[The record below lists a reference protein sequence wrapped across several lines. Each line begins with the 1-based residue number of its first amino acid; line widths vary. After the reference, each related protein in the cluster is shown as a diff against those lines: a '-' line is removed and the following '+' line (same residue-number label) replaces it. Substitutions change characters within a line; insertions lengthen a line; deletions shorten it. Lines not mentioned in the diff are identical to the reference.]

1 MTSNI
6 RQHLQKTFDDRHAQE
21 FVHHDPEIV
30 RLNVCSVDLSW
41 SSKYLGGEE
50 IENEDVLFILESLN
64 WTVTRLHNGRVND
77 NTLKK
82 VRKLGGGWHISPF
95 YGLFNRSEINYF
107 RFKPDNPT
115 AHWSNGKVSTDKYLG
130 AVGELPRA
138 YCPNVPEALW
148 ATIAA
153 RYGVEKSGNDF
164 WVWILDHPEIPV
176 IITEGEKKAFAGL
189 MAAYVVISLPG
200 IDSGY
205 KSLSDNDDGSGSQL
219 SLIPDLQ
226 ALATGG
232 RTIYIAFDRDSN
244 PQTVKRVQRARQKL
258 ARLFGEFG
266 CEARSIKWDEQ
277 YKGLDDFLFGAGQVA
292 FDRAVEN
299 AQDITVKIEEGDKE
313 KKESIPSALAMSK
326 KVFKDLFEDAI
337 RFDASCKQFWRY
349 DGKGKWITC
358 SNEYIFYEVRKY
370 LEEAINT
377 FSPSYVRN
385 TIEFAIGEILHEGWT
400 EASNLLYLPF
410 TNGVLELKTGQLLD
424 HSPDYGFT
432 WQLPRPYSAI
442 AGNWGNIDN
451 FLDTFTNK
459 NRQLK
464 DIAIAFCQAVL
475 TGRADL
481 QKFLY
486 LFGSGANG
494 KGAFMGLLSMLV
506 GKENTHSTTIAELNE
521 SRFESAN
528 LMNKRLVLMTDEDK
542 RVGGLSVFK
551 SATGQDPIRYER
563 KGKDATNFIFKGMF
577 VIAANSPT
585 FVGDSSFAIK
595 RRKLD
600 FPCLSRVEEKDRRD
614 LTPEFEAELTAFTTY
629 LLSISDEAVTA
640 IIRGAGS
647 VEAVKHLNWEMTV
660 REDSIAAFFSDKL
673 VIDPKGSIACG
684 LLYKSYQG
692 YCDES
697 GLKSKSIKN
706 FTPSLLELCN
716 DSLGH
721 SIAHKHTRDGKAIQ
735 GVRLRHDWEYPL
747 EECSVSL
754 SDGNLSSLLKN
765 NQNFSFESKEGSHP
779 SPPICSEGLT
789 PVTDPSRPVTSVTDN
804 PEDWKQPKEPELE
817 VKKDENGNIT
827 SF

>member
-1 MTSNI
+1 
-6 RQHLQKTFDDRHAQE
+6 
-21 FVHHDPEIV
+21 
-30 RLNVCSVDLSW
+30 
-41 SSKYLGGEE
+41 
-50 IENEDVLFILESLN
+50 
-64 WTVTRLHNGRVND
+64 
-77 NTLKK
+77 
-82 VRKLGGGWHISPF
+82 
-95 YGLFNRSEINYF
+95 
-107 RFKPDNPT
+107 
-115 AHWSNGKVSTDKYLG
+115 
-130 AVGELPRA
+130 
-138 YCPNVPEALW
+138 LW
-148 ATIAA
+148 ATIAC
-153 RYGVEKSGNDF
+153 RYGVEKSGRDF
-164 WVWILDHPEIPV
+164 WEWVLDHPQIPV
-176 IITEGEKKAFAGL
+176 IITEGEKKAYSGLSAGY
-189 MAAYVVISLPG
+189 AVISLPG

-205 KSLSDNDDGSGSQL
+205 KSSSENDDGRASQL
-219 SLIPDLQ
+219 ELIPDLE
-226 ALATGG
+226 ALASSG

-244 PQTVKRVQRARQKL
+244 PQTVKRVQKARQKL
-258 ARLFGEFG
+258 AQLFGKFG
-266 CEARSIKWDEQ
+266 CETRSIRWDEQ
-277 YKGLDDFLFGAGQVA
+277 YKGLDDFFFGAGLSA
-292 FDRAVEN
+292 LDKAIES
-299 AQDITVKIEEGDKE
+299 AQDITPKIQAEGE
-313 KKESIPSALAMSK
+313 KKESIPSALEMSK

-337 RFDASCKQFWRY
+337 RFDASVKQFWRY
-349 DGKGKWITC
+349 EGKWANC
-358 SNEYIFYEVRKY
+358 SDEYVFGIVQEY
-370 LEEAINT
+370 LEESVAT

-385 TIEFAIGEILHEGWT
+385 VIEFARKDFLHEGWT

-442 AGNWGNIDN
+442 AGNWGNIDK

-600 FPCLSRVEEKDRRD
+600 FPCLARVEEQDRRD

-629 LLSISDEAVTA
+629 LLSIPDEAVTA

-647 VEAVKHLNWEMTV
+647 VAAVKQLNWEMTV

-673 VIDPKGSIACG
+673 VIDPNGSIGCG
-684 LLYKSYQG
+684 TLYKSYQG
-692 YCDES
+692 YCEES
-697 GLKSKSIKN
+697 GLKSKGINN
-706 FTPSLLELCN
+706 FTPNLIELCN
-716 DSLGH
+716 VSLGH
-721 SIAHKHTRDGKAIQ
+721 SIAHKRSSAGNVIK
-735 GVRLRHDWEYPL
+735 GLRLRLDGEHPFD
-747 EECSVSL
+747 EESST
-754 SDGNLSSLLKN
+754 SPTDKNLSSLLTN
-765 NQNFSFESKEGSHP
+765 NLNFSPESDHPTHPTLLALEKGSDYTLDPTQPCTSLH
-779 SPPICSEGLT
+779 SE
-789 PVTDPSRPVTSVTDN
+789 DD
-804 PEDWKQPKEPELE
+804 EPEPEPLTE
-817 VKKDENGNIT
+817 
-827 SF
+827 F

>member
-1 MTSNI
+1 MSKI
-6 RQHLQKTFDDRHAQE
+6 FQSDADFKQHNQE
-21 FVHHDPEIV
+21 ILS
-30 RLNVCSVDLSW
+30 LNVRSVDLSW
-41 SSKYLGGEE
+41 STKYHGGEE

-82 VRKLGGGWHISPF
+82 MKKLGGGWHITPF
-95 YGLFNRSEINYF
+95 YGLADRSEINYF

-115 AHWSNGKVSTDKYLG
+115 AHWSNGKVSTDKYIG

-138 YCPNVPEALW
+138 YCPNVPESLW
-148 ATIAA
+148 AAIAC
-153 RYGVEKSGNDF
+153 RYGVEKSGRDF
-164 WVWILDHPEIPV
+164 WEWVLDHPQIPV
-176 IITEGEKKAFAGL
+176 IITEGEKKAYSGLCAGY
-189 MAAYVVISLPG
+189 AIVSLPG

-205 KSLSDNDDGSGSQL
+205 KSSSKNDDGRASQL
-219 SLIPDLQ
+219 ELIPDLE
-226 ALATGG
+226 ALASSG
-232 RTIYIAFDRDSN
+232 RTIYIAFDRDTN
-244 PQTVKRVQRARQKL
+244 PQTVKRVQKARQKL
-258 ARLFGEFG
+258 AQLFGKFG
-266 CEARSIKWDEQ
+266 CETRSIRWDEQ
-277 YKGLDDFLFGAGQVA
+277 YKGLDDFFFGAGLSA
-292 FDRAVEN
+292 LDKAIES
-299 AQDITVKIEEGDKE
+299 AQDITPKFQAEGE
-313 KKESIPSALAMSK
+313 KKESIPSALEMSK

-337 RFDASCKQFWRY
+337 RFDASVKQFWRY
-349 DGKGKWITC
+349 DGKGKWANC
-358 SNEYIFYEVRKY
+358 SDEYVFGIVQEY
-370 LEEAINT
+370 LEESVAT

-385 TIEFAIGEILHEGWT
+385 VIEFARKDFLHEGWT

-442 AGNWGNIDN
+442 TGNWGNIDK

-595 RRKLD
+595 RRKVD
-600 FPCLSRVEEKDRRD
+600 FPCLARVEEQDRRD

-629 LLSISDEAVTA
+629 LLSIPDEAVTA

-647 VEAVKHLNWEMTV
+647 VAAVKQLNWEMTV

-673 VIDPKGSIACG
+673 VIDPNGSIGCG
-684 LLYKSYQG
+684 TLYKSYQG
-692 YCDES
+692 YCEES
-697 GLKSKSIKN
+697 GLKSKGINN
-706 FTPSLLELCN
+706 FTPNLIELCN
-716 DSLGH
+716 VSLGH
-721 SIAHKHTRDGKAIQ
+721 SIAHKRSSAGNVIK
-735 GVRLRHDWEYPL
+735 GLRLRLDWEHPFD
-747 EECSVSL
+747 EEDSTFPT
-754 SDGNLSSLLKN
+754 DENLSFLLIN
-765 NQNFSFESKEGSHP
+765 NLNFSPESDHPTHPTLLALGKGSDYTLNPTQPCTSLH
-779 SPPICSEGLT
+779 SE
-789 PVTDPSRPVTSVTDN
+789 DD
-804 PEDWKQPKEPELE
+804 EPEPEPLTE
-817 VKKDENGNIT
+817 
-827 SF
+827 F

>member
-1 MTSNI
+1 MTDNI
-6 RQHLQKTFDDRHAQE
+6 RQHLEKTLDDRHAQE

-82 VRKLGGGWHISPF
+82 VKKLGGGWHISPF
-95 YGLFNRSEINYF
+95 YGLADRSEINYF

-130 AVGELPRA
+130 SVGELPRA

-164 WVWILDHPEIPV
+164 WEWILDHPEIPV

-189 MAAYVVISLPG
+189 TAVYVVISLPG

-205 KSLSDNDDGSGSQL
+205 QSSSNNDDGSGSQL

-232 RTIYIAFDRDSN
+232 RIIYIAFDRDSN
-244 PQTVKRVQRARQKL
+244 PQTVKRVQKARQKL

-277 YKGLDDFLFGAGQVA
+277 YKGLDDFFFGAGQVA
-292 FDRAVEN
+292 FDLAIEN

-313 KKESIPSALAMSK
+313 KKESLPSALEMSK

-629 LLSISDEAVTA
+629 LLSIPDEAVTA

-660 REDSIAAFFSDKL
+660 REDSIAAFFSDRL
-673 VIDPKGSIACG
+673 VIDPNGSIGCG
-684 LLYKSYQG
+684 TLYKSYQG
-692 YCDES
+692 YCEES
-697 GLKSKSIKN
+697 GLKSKGINN
-706 FTPSLLELCN
+706 FTPNLIELCN
-716 DSLGH
+716 VSLGH
-721 SIAHKHTRDGKAIQ
+721 SIAHKRSSAGNVIK
-735 GVRLRHDWEYPL
+735 GLRLRHDWEHPFD
-747 EECSVSL
+747 EEDSTFPT
-754 SDGNLSSLLKN
+754 DENLSSLLIN
-765 NQNFSFESKEGSHP
+765 NLNFSPESDYPTHPTLLALEKGSDYTLDPTQPCTSLH
-779 SPPICSEGLT
+779 SE
-789 PVTDPSRPVTSVTDN
+789 DD
-804 PEDWKQPKEPELE
+804 EPEPEPLTE
-817 VKKDENGNIT
+817 
-827 SF
+827 F